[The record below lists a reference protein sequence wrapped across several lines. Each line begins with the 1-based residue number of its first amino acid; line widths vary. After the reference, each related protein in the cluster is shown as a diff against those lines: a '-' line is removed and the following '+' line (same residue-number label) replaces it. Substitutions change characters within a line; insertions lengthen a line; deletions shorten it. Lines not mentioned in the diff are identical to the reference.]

1 MFQLKPKKIYKKA
14 QKREKSKKKLE
25 QNITELTFKWNVGES
40 ETVILKILK

>member
-14 QKREKSKKKLE
+14 QKREKSKKLE